1 MDLDKKNAIF
11 LSGVVIP
18 NGVPDLYGDVLN
30 KEDINKLRTSF
41 LNQSKKIDLNH
52 NFLNPIGVDIVEN
65 YSTKSIEYRGGKK
78 VPIGSW
84 AATLMVWNEDI
95 IRSVNEKELNGL
107 SLASKP
113 NDYQVLTDYINKQE
127 APNYRDFDDKDELTP
142 LMISIV
148 KEAGNGYDFDV
159 YTYDAYIKREK
170 PTEVEKVTNEG
181 QDAMTQLASKMFEY
195 ITRNAPT
202 APVDDGL
209 VGKLDEINAK
219 FDTIE
224 ENIGKQVE
232 EKIEGVNSAFD
243 EKINTL
249 SDKIE
254 EINSQLEDT
263 DPAPQDGQNEGE
275 PLEGEEGTEGAD
287 PTGATEGQTEGS
299 ITRNAPQTNKTEKY
313 TRTPSNPVWDDG
325 FKGRRRDEL
334 TGLPI
339 Q

>member
-95 IRSVNEKELNGL
+95 IRNVNEKKLNGL

-113 NDYQVLTDYINKQE
+113 NDYKVLTDYINRQE

-148 KEAGNGYDFDV
+148 KEAGNGYEFDV

-195 ITRNAPT
+195 ITRNAPAAT
-202 APVDDGL
+202 VDDGV

-219 FDTIE
+219 FDTFE
-224 ENIGKQVE
+224 ENIGKQVD
-232 EKIEGVNSAFD
+232 EKLEGVNSAFD

-254 EINSQLEDT
+254 ELNNQIDEIDT
-263 DPAPQDGQNEGE
+263 DSSQTPTDDGDEG
-275 PLEGEEGTEGAD
+275 GDDGTDGTDQTGAD
-287 PTGATEGQTEGS
+287 NDQNDGK
-299 ITRNAPQTNKTEKY
+299 ITRNAPQTQKTESHQ
-313 TRTPSNPVWDDG
+313 RVQSNPVWDDG

>member
-65 YSTKSIEYRGGKK
+65 YSTKSIEYRGGKE

-95 IRSVNEKELNGL
+95 IRNVNEKELNGL

-113 NDYQVLTDYINKQE
+113 NDYKVLTDYINKQE

-170 PTEVEKVTNEG
+170 PLEVEKVTNEG
-181 QDAMTQLASKMFEY
+181 QDAMTELASKMFEY
-195 ITRNAPT
+195 ITRNAPQVG
-202 APVDDGL
+202 VDDGL
-209 VGKLDEINAK
+209 ADKLDEINGK
-219 FDTIE
+219 FDTFE

-232 EKIEGVNSAFD
+232 EKIEEVNSSFD

-249 SDKIE
+249 NDKIE
-254 EINSQLEDT
+254 ELNAQIETAPNPEEEEEEEEEK
-263 DPAPQDGQNEGE
+263 APQDGVEDEGE
-275 PLEGEEGTEGAD
+275 
-287 PTGATEGQTEGS
+287 GQNDGK
-299 ITRNAPQTNKTEKY
+299 ITRNAPQTGKLESNLHK
-313 TRTPSNPVWDDG
+313 PSNPVWDDG
-325 FKGRRRDEL
+325 YKGRRRDEL